1 MMWYGQPGGWGL
13 GYGMMGGFG
22 WVFMLLLV
30 VAVVAVVG
38 GLLRDLFVGMRTHRG
53 GSGSSGPA
61 ALQILDERY
70 ARGEIDAD
78 EYQRRR
84 ADLILR

>member
-1 MMWYGQPGGWGL
+1 MMWYGQPGGWGW

-22 WVFMLLLV
+22 WIFMLLLLIIV
-30 VAVVAVVG
+30 VAIAV
-38 GLLRDLFVGMRTHRG
+38 GLVRDLFLGLRAHRHG
-53 GSGSSGPA
+53 PGAPGSS

-78 EYQRRR
+78 EYKRRR
-84 ADLILR
+84 ADLTSR

>member
-1 MMWYGQPGGWGL
+1 MMWYGQPGGWGW

-30 VAVVAVVG
+30 IVVVALVV
-38 GLLRDLFVGMRTHRG
+38 GLLRDVFVGMRGHHGASRAP
-53 GSGSSGPA
+53 GSSA
-61 ALQILDERY
+61 RAILDERY

-78 EYQRRR
+78 EYKRRR
-84 ADLILR
+84 ADLDLH